1 MAQFGDQPDQP
12 RRFMGI
18 ELVHD
23 KYPVSKSIRLDRRPD
38 MRDKILLG
46 PSVADRGVDHLP
58 RHHVKVG
65 DQGLGPVSNIFKLL
79 GLRFARFH
87 RPGGMEPLQRLD
99 AGFLISTDQ
108 VHPLLIEFKGLVVQA
123 ADRPDLL
130 PEGGFVRHLMI
141 QPVTDL
147 MRF

>member
-1 MAQFGDQPDQP
+1 
-12 RRFMGI
+12 MGI
-18 ELVHD
+18 ERVHD
-23 KYPVSKSIRLDRRPD
+23 KHPVAVRIRVDRRPD
-38 MRDKILLG
+38 MSDKILLG
-46 PSVADRGVDHLP
+46 PRVTDRGMDHWP

-65 DQGLGPVSNIFKLL
+65 DQGLGAVSNLFKLL

-87 RPGGMEPLQRLD
+87 RPGGMAPLQRLD

-123 ADRPDLL
+123 ADRSDLL
-130 PEGGFVRHLMI
+130 PEGGFVGHLMI